1 LSRPPSLADPNESV
15 KKTFQKLMTEYG
27 VIAIIVYF
35 SIFFLCWIGSWA
47 AIERGVD
54 LAALA
59 KRVGLSSNRLV
70 ASLGAWTAAY
80 LFTKILQPL
89 RLGLTVVLTPLVA
102 KIYER
107 VRPSVSR

>member
-1 LSRPPSLADPNESV
+1 M

-27 VIAIIVYF
+27 VIAVIVYF
-35 SIFFLCWIGSWA
+35 VIFFACWIGSWA

-59 KRVGLSSNRLV
+59 RRVGLSSNRLV

-80 LFTKILQPL
+80 IFTKILQPI

-102 KIYER
+102 RLYER
-107 VRPSVSR
+107 LRPPSS